1 MNNEQQN
8 NTPEQ
13 PLEKSTKYIAGYLKF
28 DLKKD
33 MEEKPEPKDRAQLI
47 DSLLED
53 PLHANFEVKFP
64 MA

>member
-33 MEEKPEPKDRAQLI
+33 MEEVMGPVCNALREICRNLASISKTIGEKYAQ
-47 DSLLED
+47 
-53 PLHANFEVKFP
+53 
-64 MA
+64 